1 MESPKKSEW
10 KFISINHKLYY
21 AKLHRLQS
29 NQSTNR
35 GIQSSLDIETVKN
48 SGFFE
53 EIFWQTKN

>member
-48 SGFFE
+48 SGFF
-53 EIFWQTKN
+53 